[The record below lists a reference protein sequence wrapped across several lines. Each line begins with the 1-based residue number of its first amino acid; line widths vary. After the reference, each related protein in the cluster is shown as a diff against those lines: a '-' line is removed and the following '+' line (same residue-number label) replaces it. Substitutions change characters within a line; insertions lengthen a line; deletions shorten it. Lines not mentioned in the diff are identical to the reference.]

1 MFGFLTRK
9 RHDDVQRFLNRRMN
23 RSFLPQV
30 VSESKRRHSRG
41 EFCEV
46 VWVLPYDE
54 QEYLTVFDE
63 ARVAVTRDISP
74 EGLSILQTS
83 PLNEVRAVIALESD
97 LEMHFI
103 LCRVMHSTPLGYGFF
118 HIGLHAEEFL
128 NVDLTAVDDLKRRL
142 KQTPVPIAQEVTK

>member
-1 MFGFLTRK
+1 MFGFLTQK
-9 RHDDVQRFLNRRMN
+9 RRDDVQRFLNRRMN

-30 VSESKRRHSRG
+30 SGSKRRHSRG

-46 VWVLPYDE
+46 AWVLPYDE
-54 QEYLTVFDE
+54 EEGCAVFDE

-83 PLNEVRAVIALESD
+83 PLNEVRAVIALEGD

-118 HIGLHAEEFL
+118 HIGLHPEEFL
-128 NVDLTAVDDLKRRL
+128 NVDLTAVDDLRRRL
-142 KQTPVPIAQEVTK
+142 KQSSLPMLQEVT

>member
-1 MFGFLTRK
+1 MFGFLMQK
-9 RHDDVQRFLNRRMN
+9 RRDDVQRFLNRRMN

-30 VSESKRRHSRG
+30 SGSKRRHSRG

-46 VWVLPYDE
+46 AWVLPYDDE
-54 QEYLTVFDE
+54 EGRAVFDE

-83 PLNEVRAVIALESD
+83 PLNEVRTVIALEGD

-118 HIGLHAEEFL
+118 HIGLHPEEFL
-128 NVDLTAVDDLKRRL
+128 NVDLTAVENLKRRL
-142 KQTPVPIAQEVTK
+142 KRTPVPMEQEVS

>member
-1 MFGFLTRK
+1 MFGFLTQK
-9 RHDDVQRFLNRRMN
+9 RRDDVQRFLNRRMN

-30 VSESKRRHSRG
+30 SGSKRRHSRG

-46 VWVLPYDE
+46 AWVLPFDE
-54 QEYLTVFDE
+54 QKGLAVFDE

-74 EGLSILQTS
+74 EGLSILQTA
-83 PLNEVRAVIALESD
+83 PLNEVRAVIALEGD

-118 HIGLHAEEFL
+118 HIGLHPEEFL
-128 NVDLTAVDDLKRRL
+128 NVDLTAVDDLRRRL
-142 KQTPVPIAQEVTK
+142 KKTPFPMAEEVT